1 MEAENSHVPIDQEN
15 ESLEFS
21 GLMQEEKSSPNA
33 ENPRDEDVEFQPVR
47 EEAEENRCSGFL
59 QLV

>member
-1 MEAENSHVPIDQEN
+1 MEAENHVSIDQEN
-15 ESLEFS
+15 EFPQFS
-21 GLMQEEKSSPNA
+21 GLMQEEQSSPNA
-33 ENPRDEDVEFQPVR
+33 ENPRDEDVEFQPVD